1 MKISQTMKIIILL
14 LVLDIYCCFL
24 AAGYVIFQDQHSSER
39 LDTSYF
45 SESPCHISIDTTDSA
60 DG

>member
-24 AAGYVIFQDQHSSER
+24 AAGYVITLLGKTGYFILLGISV
-39 LDTSYF
+39 SYLY
-45 SESPCHISIDTTDSA
+45 
-60 DG
+60 